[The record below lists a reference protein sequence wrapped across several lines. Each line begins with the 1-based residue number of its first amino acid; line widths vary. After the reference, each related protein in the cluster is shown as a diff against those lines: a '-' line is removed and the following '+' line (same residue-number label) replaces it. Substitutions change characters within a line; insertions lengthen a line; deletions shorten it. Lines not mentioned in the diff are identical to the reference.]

1 MVNQITQ
8 DKENTLQGIGLTEKQ
23 AEEYKQQGMANIR
36 PNSSTRSKKSIICK
50 NVFTY
55 FNFIFLTITILLIL
69 VRSYRDLTFL
79 PIIFSNTAIGIL
91 QELRSK
97 KILDNLTLLNDPQ
110 VTVIRGGRK
119 RRISAEEL
127 VKEDVVELIAGNQ
140 IPADAKVI
148 RGEVF
153 VNEALLTGEA
163 KELQKKEGEALLSGS
178 YIVSGECLARLEKV
192 GKEAYISKLTIQATR
207 GKSGEQ
213 SEMIRSLNRLVRV
226 IGVLIIPIG
235 TLLFAQQYDS
245 EGAGLKES
253 ITGMVAAILGMIP
266 EGLYLLASVAMVVS
280 AMRLAKQ
287 QVLLHDMKCIEALAR
302 VDVLCVDKT
311 GTITEPVM
319 EVEKVEILEGEEQE
333 ITEALAD
340 FGENMSSDNETIK
353 VVQKYFRSVT
363 GRKAEKK
370 ISFSPERKYSAMRLE
385 GKNYVLGAP
394 ERLVSKEEQKEKM
407 IEYQKKGYR
416 VLVFGRYE
424 GDLEE
429 KELKGKLTT
438 VAFLLLSNP
447 IRKGAVET
455 FSYFRESGVALK
467 VISGDHPC
475 TVSRI
480 AELAGIE
487 GAEQYIDATELTD
500 EKKIEEAVGKYTVFG
515 RVTPEQKRL
524 LVQTLKKQG
533 KTVAMTGDGVNDV
546 LALKEADCSI
556 AMASGSEAATQVS
569 QLVLMDSYFSRMPE
583 VVVEGR
589 RVVNNIEK
597 TASMYLVKNIFSML
611 LAVFSVILH
620 MDYPLE
626 PSQISLISTFT
637 IGPPSFFL
645 ALEQNTKRVEGQFL
659 KKVFLRALPAGVT
672 DFLVVSGLV
681 YFAKEF
687 EIAKSCVSTVCTIL
701 VTVVGFWMLIQ
712 VAQPFR
718 LKHGI
723 LVIGMMAGWVFCAT
737 VISPLFAMQPLS
749 KRCILLIILFALA
762 AEPFLHYLKM
772 GVERYLSKKAK
783 IDKEQQ
789 NMQKKL

>member
-1 MVNQITQ
+1 MANQITQ
-8 DKENTLQGIGLTEKQ
+8 DTENTLQGIGLTEKQ
-23 AEEYKQQGMANIR
+23 AEEYRQQGLANIR
-36 PNSSTRSKKSIICK
+36 PDSSTRSKKSIICK

-97 KILDNLTLLNDPQ
+97 KILDKLTLLNDPQ
-110 VTVIRGGRK
+110 VIVIREGEKK
-119 RRISAEEL
+119 RILAEEL
-127 VKEDVVELIAGNQ
+127 VKEDVVELAAGNQ
-140 IPADAKVI
+140 VPADARVLQ
-148 RGEVF
+148 GEVF

-163 KELQKKEGEALLSGS
+163 KELQKKEGEELLSGS
-178 YIVSGECLARLEKV
+178 YIVSGKCLAKLEKV
-192 GKEAYISKLTIQATR
+192 GKEAYISKLTVQATK
-207 GKSGEQ
+207 GKNGEQ
-213 SEMIRSLNRLVRV
+213 SEMIRSLNRLVRI
-226 IGVLIIPIG
+226 IGVLILPIG
-235 TLLFAQQYDS
+235 TLLFVQQYYG

-253 ITGMVAAILGMIP
+253 VTGMVAAILGMIP

-311 GTITEPVM
+311 GTITEAAM

-333 ITEALAD
+333 ILELLAD
-340 FGENMSSDNETIK
+340 FGENMPTDNETMK
-353 VVQKYFRSVT
+353 AVQKYFRSVT
-363 GRKAEKK
+363 GRKTEKR
-370 ISFSPERKYSAMRLE
+370 IPFSSERKYSAMQLE

-394 ERLVSKEEQKEKM
+394 ERLVSKDEHKEKIM
-407 IEYQKKGYR
+407 EYQKDGYR

-429 KELKGKLTT
+429 KELKGNLIPE
-438 VAFLLLSNP
+438 AFLLFSNP

-455 FSYFRESGVALK
+455 FSYFRKRGVALK

-487 GAEQYIDATELTD
+487 RAEQYIDATELVD
-500 EKKIEEAVGKYTVFG
+500 EKKIEEAVSRYTVFG

-524 LVQTLKKQG
+524 LVQALKKQG

-546 LALKEADCSI
+546 LALKEADCSV
-556 AMASGSEAATQVS
+556 AMASGSEAAAQVS
-569 QLVLMDSYFSRMPE
+569 QLVLMDSDFSRMPE
-583 VVVEGR
+583 VVMEGR

-611 LAVFSVILH
+611 LAVFSVLLH

-645 ALEQNTKRVEGQFL
+645 ALEQNTKRMEGHFL
-659 KKVFLRALPAGVT
+659 KKVFLRALPAGLT
-672 DFLVVSGLV
+672 DFLAVSGLV
-681 YFAKEF
+681 YFAREF
-687 EIAKSCVSTVCTIL
+687 DIAPDCVSTVCTVLI
-701 VTVVGFWMLIQ
+701 TIVGFWMLIQ
-712 VAQPFR
+712 VAKPFR
-718 LKHGI
+718 PRHGI
-723 LVIGMMAGWVFCAT
+723 LLAGMMAGWLFCAT

-749 KRCILLIILFALA
+749 KRCILLVILFTLA
-762 AEPFLHYLKM
+762 VEPFLHYLKM
-772 GVERYLSKKAK
+772 GVEQYLSKK
-783 IDKEQQ
+783 
-789 NMQKKL
+789 